1 MIKISEKDVVLV
13 EENENQTIT
22 TIKLNR
28 LEKKNAINW
37 EVLYGLENAIEEAER
52 SKTRVIILTGA
63 TDFFSSG
70 IDLNILAGQDP
81 TSKERGPDLNT
92 PPHFR
97 YYLNTKLHPVLIKIG
112 KIEKPFIARI
122 EGFCFGLGF
131 ELALACDFRFAVEN
145 ARFSMPEVKV
155 GIIPDCS
162 GTTRLTRICGIAHAK
177 DIALTGRI
185 FDGTEAYRMG
195 AVNGIAKNREELDV
209 LVKKYSDELIDSAPL
224 AVGLGKKL
232 IDDIYGQNLE
242 FGLEL
247 EGLVNSQLLQSSD
260 FRKGAMAR
268 LQKQKPKWKGK

>member
-1 MIKISEKDVVLV
+1 MSEKDIILI
-13 EENENQTIT
+13 EENEEQTIT

-37 EVLYGLENAIEEAER
+37 EVLYGLERAIEEIEQ

-81 TSKERGPDLNT
+81 TSKDSGPDLND
-92 PPHFR
+92 PAHFR
-97 YYLNTKLHPVLIKIG
+97 YYLNTKLHPVLIKIS
-112 KIEKPFIARI
+112 KIEKPFIAKI

-131 ELALACDFRFAVEN
+131 ELALACDFRFALED
-145 ARFSMPEVKV
+145 AKFSMPEVKV

-162 GTTRLTRICGIAHAK
+162 GSTRLTRICGIAHAK
-177 DIALTGRI
+177 DITLTGRI
-185 FDGTEAYRMG
+185 FNGIEAFRMG
-195 AVNGIAKNREELDV
+195 AVNGIAKTREELDS

-232 IDDIYGQNLE
+232 IDDIYGQNFE

-247 EGLVNSQLLQSSD
+247 EGLVNSQLLKSKD
-260 FRKGAMAR
+260 FRIGTTAR

>member
-1 MIKISEKDVVLV
+1 MSEKKVVLI
-13 EENENQTIT
+13 EEDEEQTIT

-37 EVLYGLENAIEEAER
+37 EVLNGLEKAIEEAEQ

-70 IDLNILAGQDP
+70 IDLNLLAGQGP
-81 TSKERGPDLNT
+81 TSTERGPDLST
-92 PPHFR
+92 PSHFR
-97 YYLNTKLHPVLIKIG
+97 YYLNTKFHPIVIKIG
-112 KIEKPFIARI
+112 KVEKPFIARI

-131 ELALACDFRFAVEN
+131 ELALACDFRFSLEN
-145 ARFSMPEVKV
+145 AKFSMPEVKV
-155 GIIPDCS
+155 GIIPDVS
-162 GTTRLTRICGIAHAK
+162 GTTRLTRLCGISHAK

-185 FDGTEAYRMG
+185 FDGREAYRMG
-195 AVNGIAKNREELDV
+195 AVNGIAKNREELDA

-260 FRKGAMAR
+260 FRTGAMAR